1 MIKGV
6 LRKAARIKEKMGL
19 NALRKISENLLKSDT
34 KLLNNDTHWRL
45 LGTKNANKGE
55 VIPATL
61 LSALPG
67 NNAATTGDTVAA
79 EYTTYVD
86 QTKNELN
93 MCTSTAARH
102 RAQGAMAREI
112 LIGATAIIRQRAFA
126 TQVATGLIL
135 GDDANKFDGVKK
147 TNDEYETGTKNG
159 AASAPFGNSPSASF
173 EKQPRRY
180 GKGSTAVPVGSLYLF
195 FNV

>member
-1 MIKGV
+1 M
-6 LRKAARIKEKMGL
+6 RKASK
-19 NALRKISENLLKSDT
+19 NFFKSGT

-45 LGTKNANKGE
+45 LGTKNTKGD
-55 VIPATL
+55 IIAATL

-67 NNAATTGDTVAA
+67 NAATKGDTVAA

-135 GDDANKFDGVKK
+135 GGDANKFDGVKK
-147 TNDEYETGTKNG
+147 EGSEYDTRSKID
-159 AASAPFGNSPSASF
+159 SPSASF
-173 EKQPRRY
+173 KTQPCRY
-180 GKGSTAVPVGSLYLF
+180 VYSW
-195 FNV
+195 

>member
-6 LRKAARIKEKMGL
+6 LRKAARIKEKVGL
-19 NALRKISENLLKSDT
+19 NALRKVSENLLKSGT

-45 LGTKNANKGE
+45 LGTKNAKGE

-67 NNAATTGDTVAA
+67 NNAATKGDTVAA

-112 LIGATAIIRQRAFA
+112 GATAIIRQRAFA

-147 TNDEYETGTKNG
+147 KNDEYETGTKNG